1 MAGIA
6 GQLPT
11 LAGVLI
17 GAGASYLATSAT
29 ERVRWRRQTDTRWD
43 ERRATAYAE
52 YGHSVIR
59 CVVLARQVAAGRGLR
74 GYPHP
79 LTLEEGRL
87 ELTTARAEQG
97 VRWESVL
104 LLGESEAIRTGRL
117 WHRTVWRLERIAL
130 DEVDGDLEAVLAE
143 AGRQR
148 RAFYEAAR
156 RDLGV
161 AGTLP
166 EVGEEGL

>member
-1 MAGIA
+1 M
-6 GQLPT
+6 
-11 LAGVLI
+11 
-17 GAGASYLATSAT
+17 
-29 ERVRWRRQTDTRWD
+29 
-43 ERRATAYAE
+43 
-52 YGHSVIR
+52 
-59 CVVLARQVAAGRGLR
+59 
-74 GYPHP
+74 
-79 LTLEEGRL
+79 TLEEGRL